1 MPALDLF
8 MVLPQPASDG
18 GGTARAP
25 TGGEGRQAGEDAV
38 FAGLLALTAEP
49 GAQAPEAARAGTAPA
64 MAGLLDAAL
73 IEDAPVQTKLT
84 LPSPTP
90 DAALHPTGPDI
101 DEADPGAPRGPE
113 NGQDESEGAIKN
125 AAEDDAAAALPP
137 LPAPTP
143 VPTDEPVRRLTADPA
158 TAAAPM
164 IEMAVETPN
173 ATPDPAG
180 DDVKPSVM
188 PAQTSFQPA
197 VTNSAAN
204 DSPGVAAAAPA
215 MSSPAAPVPGV
226 QPPAA
231 TVDKNVEKPDSAPQD
246 DQTVETAPAARVAA
260 HGTAHAPTAS
270 TTQPMPQPLPAEAGR
285 RLEAPALPKTAPER
299 SGDARAGDEGS
310 APAATPDT
318 ARNASS
324 PPAPSAERTM
334 GQGPSSGEPG
344 AGGVRT
350 EAGRTAS
357 AEAPPVPAD
366 AAAARGEP
374 PAPGRNALPVLTS
387 AEAASGPLPGAMTGL
402 ARTTLETTAMMAA
415 QIVRRLESRS
425 TRFEMALTPEDLGRV
440 DVRMEI
446 DGDGRLTARLAFD
459 NPAAAAELR
468 GRVDDLRRQLEA
480 SGFQIGE
487 DALEFTEREGGR
499 DQPFDRHFADRE
511 PGRAFAGAGRL
522 IDDPS
527 IAPPPTRWAA
537 LTLTPE
543 GVDMKV

>member
-18 GGTARAP
+18 GGAARAP

-49 GAQAPEAARAGTAPA
+49 GAQAPGAARAGTAPA

-73 IEDAPVQTKLT
+73 IEDAPEQKLT

-101 DEADPGAPRGPE
+101 DEADPGAPREPE
-113 NGQDESEGAIKN
+113 NGQDEPEAAIKS
-125 AAEDDAAAALPP
+125 ATEDDAAAALPP
-137 LPAPTP
+137 LPTPTP
-143 VPTDEPVRRLTADPA
+143 VPTDEPVRRLAADPA
-158 TAAAPM
+158 TVAAPM
-164 IEMAVETPN
+164 IEMAVEAPN

-188 PAQTSFQPA
+188 PAQTVFQPA

-204 DSPGVAAAAPA
+204 DSPGVAAAAAQA
-215 MSSPAAPVPGV
+215 MSSPAAPAPGV

-231 TVDKNVEKPDSAPQD
+231 TVEKNVEKPDSAPQD
-246 DQTVETAPAARVAA
+246 DQTVETAPAARAAA

-270 TTQPMPQPLPAEAGR
+270 TAQIVPQPMPAEAGR
-285 RLEAPALPKTAPER
+285 RLEVPALPKTAPER
-299 SGDARAGDEGS
+299 AGDGNS
-310 APAATPDT
+310 APAATPDA

-324 PPAPSAERTM
+324 TPAPNAERTL

-350 EAGRTAS
+350 GPGRTVS

-366 AAAARGEP
+366 VAADRSEP
-374 PAPGRNALPVLTS
+374 PAPGRNALPVLTP
-387 AEAASGPLPGAMTGL
+387 AEATSGPLPGAMTGL
-402 ARTTLETTAMMAA
+402 ARATLETTAMMAA

-499 DQPFDRHFADRE
+499 DQPFDRRFADRE